1 MNTNPLARYYTVLT
15 PWERLALLVAA
26 AGRADEV
33 ESRRLVE
40 SAPKVG
46 FRLPNYW
53 GLAEGLESLAKLYL
67 LRQLDAA
74 AIYWRV
80 MGVLNQEPLEEE
92 ETATEQKRHD
102 RLWRAVQ
109 TLAFRFVVRAD
120 GWKLLCRQL
129 QIDPDVVL
137 RDLPGYEAVCQMEGV
152 ARLIACTAEEALAC
166 LREGADRDA
175 AANGET
181 SPGRR
186 DYRLDTA
193 EEVARSMRACL
204 AEQLAAWS

>member
-1 MNTNPLARYYTVLT
+1 MNTTNLARHYEVLT
-15 PWERLALLVAA
+15 PWERLALMVAA

-33 ESRRLVE
+33 EGRRLAQ

-46 FRLPNYW
+46 FHLPNYW
-53 GLAEGLESLAKLYL
+53 GLVDGLDNLMKLYM
-67 LRQLDAA
+67 LRQLDVA
-74 AIYWRV
+74 AIYWQV
-80 MGVLNQEPLEEE
+80 MDVLNQEPLPG
-92 ETATEQKRHD
+92 ETQQVKKRQD
-102 RLWRAVQ
+102 RLWRGVQ

-137 RDLPGYEAVCQMEGV
+137 RDLPGYQTVCQMEEV

-166 LREGADRDA
+166 LREGAERDGA
-175 AANGET
+175 AEGES
-181 SPGRR
+181 SPVRR

-193 EEVARSMRACL
+193 EDVARSMRAFL
-204 AEQLAAWS
+204 AGELAAWS

>member
-1 MNTNPLARYYTVLT
+1 MNTNPLARYYEVLT

-33 ESRRLVE
+33 EGRRLAE

-46 FRLPNYW
+46 FRLPDYW
-53 GLAEGLESLAKLYL
+53 GLAEGLDSLASLYL

-74 AIYWRV
+74 ALSWRV
-80 MGVLNQEPLEEE
+80 MGVLNQEPLEES
-92 ETATEQKRHD
+92 AAEQQRHD

-137 RDLPGYEAVCQMEGV
+137 RDLPGYETVCQMEGV
-152 ARLIACTAEEALAC
+152 ARLLACTAEQALAC
-166 LREGADRDA
+166 LREGAEREA
-175 AANGET
+175 AAKGA
-181 SPGRR
+181 SPPVRQ

-193 EEVARSMRACL
+193 EEVARSMHAFL
-204 AEQLAAWS
+204 AGELAAWS